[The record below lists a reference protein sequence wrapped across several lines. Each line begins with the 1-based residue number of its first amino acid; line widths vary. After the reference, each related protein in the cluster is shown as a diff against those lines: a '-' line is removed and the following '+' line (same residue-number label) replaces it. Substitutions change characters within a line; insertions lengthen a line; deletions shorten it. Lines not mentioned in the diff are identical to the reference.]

1 MSRDVAVP
9 LSLTVLLHALLVVA
23 LYFHLDFA
31 AEMPEIKPTPHII
44 QAKLIAMNANAV
56 SRSKPV
62 KKPAEPASA
71 PESTPPPAVEPTPAP
86 EPVKPTPPPPQLQ
99 NQPQKKEPDTQK
111 LLKLKQAEEAQKKAA
126 DEKAK
131 AEAKKKDDQKKADE
145 AKKKTED
152 LKKAEELKKKAE
164 ADKKLKEQKEKEAQ
178 DNLAKQREKAA
189 RAELAKSLSEDEEAQ
204 SANDV
209 GQLMQSYQGMIQEAV
224 QRRWSRPPSA
234 RNGMH
239 CVLVIQLIPTGELVD
254 VQILKSSGDD
264 AFDRSAL
271 NAARKAAP
279 FTELSKLSK
288 TDPRV
293 FEQQFRR
300 FNLDFIPEDLR
311 Q

>member
-9 LSLTVLLHALLVVA
+9 LSLTVLFHTLLVVA

-31 AEMPEIKPTPHII
+31 AEMPEVKPTPHII

-56 SRSKPV
+56 ARSKPV
-62 KKPAEPASA
+62 KKPAEPASE
-71 PESTPPPAVEPTPAP
+71 PESTPPPAPEPAP
-86 EPVKPTPPPPQLQ
+86 EPVKPTPPPP
-99 NQPQKKEPDTQK
+99 PQKKEPDTQK
-111 LLKLKQAEEAQKKAA
+111 LLKLKQAEEAQKKVA

-131 AEAKKKDDQKKADE
+131 ADAKKIEDQKKADD
-145 AKKKTED
+145 AKKTEE
-152 LKKAEELKKKAE
+152 LKKAAELKKKAE
-164 ADKKLKEQKEKEAQ
+164 ADKKLKEQKDKEAQ
-178 DNLAKQREKAA
+178 DNLNKQREKAA

-204 SANDV
+204 STNTE
-209 GQLMQSYQGMIQEAV
+209 GQLVQSYQGLIQEAV

-288 TDPRV
+288 SDPRV